1 MKQFFSKK
9 WVQVTLIHVAVIG
22 IVAAILITLS
32 LLFGHACPTY
42 LIFGI
47 CCPFCGMTRA
57 HLAALQLDFASA
69 FAYHPAFLA
78 GLPFLWVLVHHQLF
92 QKKWQ
97 RVLWWILVALLGTA
111 LGVTY
116 IVRICTLGFDFF
128 A

>member
-1 MKQFFSKK
+1 MKQFFSRK
-9 WVQVTLIHVAVIG
+9 WVRVFLTHLLLLSVVGLIVSAV
-22 IVAAILITLS
+22 S
-32 LLFGHACPTY
+32 LLLGSTCPTY

-69 FAYHPAFLA
+69 FYYHPVFFT
-78 GLPFLWVLVHHQLF
+78 GLPFLWMLIHQQLF
-92 QKKWQ
+92 TKKWA
-97 RVLWWILVALLGTA
+97 RVLWWVLIMILGTA

-116 IVRICTLGFDFF
+116 IVRVCTLGFDFF